1 GELGDARPLA
11 LLLRIVNDPE
21 HVLRADAVEA
31 VGRMGRS
38 AKVHEIRELLEDL
51 ARGDGP
57 VAGSALRGLR
67 WLDHPDG
74 WQLIRRRAADPRSH
88 LQAVAV
94 ELLGY
99 NDDPA
104 TRDLLPRLLAES
116 PDSWLLQTARASARR
131 LWGADS
137 LEPDYAAVRNVN
149 LEWDEQDALF
159 RRLQERGDARRMLEV
174 LPKVYDEAAGR
185 LKGILLGRQPLPVA
199 EAQTVVA
206 GHDAAAAGVA
216 AHLLGPDG
224 PA

>member
-1 GELGDARPLA
+1 PSQQTARIRCRLYTDAPSSL
-11 LLLRIVNDPE
+11 N
-21 HVLRADAVEA
+21 
-31 VGRMGRS
+31 
-38 AKVHEIRELLEDL
+38 
-51 ARGDGP
+51 
-57 VAGSALRGLR
+57 
-67 WLDHPDG
+67 
-74 WQLIRRRAADPRSH
+74 LIRRMLALS
-88 LQAVAV
+88 
-94 ELLGY
+94 
-99 NDDPA
+99 PA
-104 TRDLLPRLLAES
+104 
-116 PDSWLLQTARASARR
+116 SWLWQTARAGARR

>member
-74 WQLIRRRAADPRSH
+74 WQLIRRRAADPHSPFRTT
-88 LQAVAV
+88 AV
-94 ELLGY
+94 EVLGY

-104 TRDLLPRLLAES
+104 TRDLLLRTLAGA
-116 PDSWLLQTARASARR
+116 PAPGRLQTR
-131 LWGADS
+131 
-137 LEPDYAAVRNVN
+137 
-149 LEWDEQDALF
+149 
-159 RRLQERGDARRMLEV
+159 
-174 LPKVYDEAAGR
+174 
-185 LKGILLGRQPLPVA
+185 
-199 EAQTVVA
+199 
-206 GHDAAAAGVA
+206 
-216 AHLLGPDG
+216 
-224 PA
+224 